1 MHFLIIMF
9 ELGLHGEII
18 VNSRRQEEQLIK
30 KNLILLLI
38 LELVKLVEVRANWPG
53 HHVNKKNYFF
63 FLFLS

>member
-30 KNLILLLI
+30 KKLTLSLILK
-38 LELVKLVEVRANWPG
+38 LVELVEVRAN
-53 HHVNKKNYFF
+53 
-63 FLFLS
+63 

>member
-30 KNLILLLI
+30 KKPYIIVNFRAREISRSTR
-38 LELVKLVEVRANWPG
+38 KLTRTPR
-53 HHVNKKNYFF
+53 
-63 FLFLS
+63 

>member
-30 KNLILLLI
+30 KNLTLSLI
-38 LELVKLVEVRANWPG
+38 LELVKLVEVRAN
-53 HHVNKKNYFF
+53 
-63 FLFLS
+63 